1 MRLPA
6 PPWIAAHRGALPRLE
21 NTLPALELAV
31 AEGADLVEIDVQAT
45 ADGTLVVFHDQ
56 DLGRLGGRPDLVV
69 ERARSEDLRGL
80 VLRHPQ
86 DPHESAPLPTLDEA
100 LARLPAGCPVN
111 IELKRRLADPQRLAE
126 TALAATA
133 GRPNVLFSSFDHAL
147 LVELRRS
154 APEVALAPLA
164 PRWSAELET
173 FARELGAFS
182 LHVAGGVRAAQ
193 AARAAVSG
201 AARAAVSGAA
211 RAAVSDTARAAVGV
225 TARAAGPHILVYTVN
240 VARRAQRLC
249 ELGAAGVFTDR
260 PGGLRRELGVVGATG
275 V

>member
-1 MRLPA
+1 MQLPA

-80 VLRHPQ
+80 VLRHPLS
-86 DPHESAPLPTLDEA
+86 PHESAPLPTLDEA
-100 LARLPAGCPVN
+100 LARLPAGFPVN
-111 IELKRRLADPQRLAE
+111 IELKRRLADPRRLAE

-182 LHVAGGVRAAQ
+182 LHVAAGVRAAQ
-193 AARAAVSG
+193 P
-201 AARAAVSGAA
+201 
-211 RAAVSDTARAAVGV
+211 
-225 TARAAGPHILVYTVN
+225 ARAAGPPILVYTVN
-240 VARRAQRLC
+240 AARRAQRLC